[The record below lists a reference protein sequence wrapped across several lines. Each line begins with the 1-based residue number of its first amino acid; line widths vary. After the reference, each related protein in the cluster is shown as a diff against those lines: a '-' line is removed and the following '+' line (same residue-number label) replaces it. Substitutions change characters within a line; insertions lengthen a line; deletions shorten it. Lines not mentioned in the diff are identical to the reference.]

1 MDFFRHKYT
10 FDEGEAPSLPPKST
24 DWEEHGFADLNSLGF
39 CLIDGTEL
47 NSETYKQNP
56 YIKWS
61 KETNTLAN
69 NTNDYRFFQC
79 YDSYIED
86 YPLGTPGLHFYNS
99 SENIKASVLFFFPL
113 KNQGF
118 FLQWQH
124 PDGEELNSKL
134 RPWKENDY
142 DWSSR
147 FEQMKW
153 IGLHSELTNY
163 SPYDYIKLGRYAPR
177 SSATNIDGRFYT
189 NFSMNDAGNTYLII
203 GHNQYSPI
211 PFLDTQGV
219 FEDLP
224 GADEKGWAPLQS
236 VDVNQNVCT
245 LVRVPYDTKFIT
257 DLYLVTTSPQES
269 IDGKFFGFSGRQ
281 FFGVARNLVVEL
293 PVN

>member
-10 FDEGEAPSLPPKST
+10 FDNGEQSSQNSKSA
-24 DWEEHGFADLNSLGF
+24 DWDEHGFADLDSLGF
-39 CLIDGTEL
+39 CLVDGTEL

-56 YIKWS
+56 YMKWS
-61 KETNTLAN
+61 KETNTLVDW
-69 NTNDYRFFQC
+69 TNDHRFFQC
-79 YDSYIED
+79 NGNDIEE
-86 YPLGTPGLHFYNS
+86 YPLGSPGMMFYNS
-99 SENIKASVLFFFPL
+99 SDFIKASVLFFFPL

-118 FLQWQH
+118 FLQWQR
-124 PDGEELNSKL
+124 PDGTELNSKL
-134 RPWKENDY
+134 RPWKDFDDTEKT
-142 DWSSR
+142 S
-147 FEQMKW
+147 QIKW

-163 SPYDYIKLGRYAPR
+163 SPYDYIKLGRYAPT
-177 SSATNIDGRFYT
+177 SSARNIDGHFYT
-189 NFSMNDAGNTYLII
+189 NFSTNENHGASLII
-203 GHNQYSPI
+203 GHNEYSPI